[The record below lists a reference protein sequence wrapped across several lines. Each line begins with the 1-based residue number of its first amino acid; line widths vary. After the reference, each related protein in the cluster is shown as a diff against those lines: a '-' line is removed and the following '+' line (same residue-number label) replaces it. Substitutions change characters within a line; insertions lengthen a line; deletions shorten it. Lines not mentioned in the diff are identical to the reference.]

1 MSVLFRRLFRT
12 YIFSRFSKVATA
24 TSNFMNEFYNGGFAP
39 EFSVSML
46 KETIALVRDYVSET
60 RKLCNWQNSW
70 KIFQIWLA
78 YELLPTNYCS
88 YYLFVLDSFFTLFL
102 WWRRCKLVTVIFDF
116 VLFFKPI
123 SNKLIIMIIT
133 INITIIDIYPL
144 KQLIS
149 RKVKLLEMNIYNK
162 LKFAHAL

>member
-1 MSVLFRRLFRT
+1 M
-12 YIFSRFSKVATA
+12 
-24 TSNFMNEFYNGGFAP
+24 
-39 EFSVSML
+39 
-46 KETIALVRDYVSET
+46 
-60 RKLCNWQNSW
+60 
-70 KIFQIWLA
+70 
-78 YELLPTNYCS
+78 
-88 YYLFVLDSFFTLFL
+88 
-102 WWRRCKLVTVIFDF
+102 TVIFDF

-133 INITIIDIYPL
+133 INITIMDIYPL

>member
-1 MSVLFRRLFRT
+1 M
-12 YIFSRFSKVATA
+12 
-24 TSNFMNEFYNGGFAP
+24 
-39 EFSVSML
+39 
-46 KETIALVRDYVSET
+46 
-60 RKLCNWQNSW
+60 
-70 KIFQIWLA
+70 
-78 YELLPTNYCS
+78 
-88 YYLFVLDSFFTLFL
+88 
-102 WWRRCKLVTVIFDF
+102 IFDL

-149 RKVKLLEMNIYNK
+149 RKAKLLEMNIYNK

>member
-1 MSVLFRRLFRT
+1 M
-12 YIFSRFSKVATA
+12 
-24 TSNFMNEFYNGGFAP
+24 
-39 EFSVSML
+39 
-46 KETIALVRDYVSET
+46 
-60 RKLCNWQNSW
+60 
-70 KIFQIWLA
+70 
-78 YELLPTNYCS
+78 
-88 YYLFVLDSFFTLFL
+88 
-102 WWRRCKLVTVIFDF
+102 TVIFDF

>member
-1 MSVLFRRLFRT
+1 M
-12 YIFSRFSKVATA
+12 
-24 TSNFMNEFYNGGFAP
+24 
-39 EFSVSML
+39 
-46 KETIALVRDYVSET
+46 
-60 RKLCNWQNSW
+60 
-70 KIFQIWLA
+70 
-78 YELLPTNYCS
+78 
-88 YYLFVLDSFFTLFL
+88 
-102 WWRRCKLVTVIFDF
+102 IFDL

-149 RKVKLLEMNIYNK
+149 RKVKLLEMSIYNK

>member
-1 MSVLFRRLFRT
+1 M
-12 YIFSRFSKVATA
+12 
-24 TSNFMNEFYNGGFAP
+24 
-39 EFSVSML
+39 
-46 KETIALVRDYVSET
+46 
-60 RKLCNWQNSW
+60 
-70 KIFQIWLA
+70 
-78 YELLPTNYCS
+78 
-88 YYLFVLDSFFTLFL
+88 
-102 WWRRCKLVTVIFDF
+102 IFDL

>member
-1 MSVLFRRLFRT
+1 M
-12 YIFSRFSKVATA
+12 
-24 TSNFMNEFYNGGFAP
+24 
-39 EFSVSML
+39 
-46 KETIALVRDYVSET
+46 
-60 RKLCNWQNSW
+60 
-70 KIFQIWLA
+70 
-78 YELLPTNYCS
+78 
-88 YYLFVLDSFFTLFL
+88 
-102 WWRRCKLVTVIFDF
+102 TVIFDF

-133 INITIIDIYPL
+133 INITTIDIYPL

>member
-1 MSVLFRRLFRT
+1 M
-12 YIFSRFSKVATA
+12 
-24 TSNFMNEFYNGGFAP
+24 
-39 EFSVSML
+39 
-46 KETIALVRDYVSET
+46 
-60 RKLCNWQNSW
+60 
-70 KIFQIWLA
+70 
-78 YELLPTNYCS
+78 
-88 YYLFVLDSFFTLFL
+88 
-102 WWRRCKLVTVIFDF
+102 IFDL
-116 VLFFKPI
+116 VLFFKSI

>member
-1 MSVLFRRLFRT
+1 M
-12 YIFSRFSKVATA
+12 
-24 TSNFMNEFYNGGFAP
+24 
-39 EFSVSML
+39 
-46 KETIALVRDYVSET
+46 
-60 RKLCNWQNSW
+60 
-70 KIFQIWLA
+70 
-78 YELLPTNYCS
+78 
-88 YYLFVLDSFFTLFL
+88 
-102 WWRRCKLVTVIFDF
+102 IFDL

-123 SNKLIIMIIT
+123 SNKLIIMIIA

>member
-1 MSVLFRRLFRT
+1 M
-12 YIFSRFSKVATA
+12 
-24 TSNFMNEFYNGGFAP
+24 
-39 EFSVSML
+39 
-46 KETIALVRDYVSET
+46 
-60 RKLCNWQNSW
+60 
-70 KIFQIWLA
+70 
-78 YELLPTNYCS
+78 
-88 YYLFVLDSFFTLFL
+88 
-102 WWRRCKLVTVIFDF
+102 TVIFDF

-149 RKVKLLEMNIYNK
+149 RKVKLFEMNIYNK

>member
-1 MSVLFRRLFRT
+1 M
-12 YIFSRFSKVATA
+12 
-24 TSNFMNEFYNGGFAP
+24 NFD
-39 EFSVSML
+39 L
-46 KETIALVRDYVSET
+46 
-60 RKLCNWQNSW
+60 
-70 KIFQIWLA
+70 
-78 YELLPTNYCS
+78 
-88 YYLFVLDSFFTLFL
+88 
-102 WWRRCKLVTVIFDF
+102 

>member
-1 MSVLFRRLFRT
+1 M
-12 YIFSRFSKVATA
+12 
-24 TSNFMNEFYNGGFAP
+24 
-39 EFSVSML
+39 
-46 KETIALVRDYVSET
+46 
-60 RKLCNWQNSW
+60 
-70 KIFQIWLA
+70 
-78 YELLPTNYCS
+78 
-88 YYLFVLDSFFTLFL
+88 
-102 WWRRCKLVTVIFDF
+102 IFDL

-144 KQLIS
+144 KLLIS

>member
-1 MSVLFRRLFRT
+1 M
-12 YIFSRFSKVATA
+12 
-24 TSNFMNEFYNGGFAP
+24 
-39 EFSVSML
+39 
-46 KETIALVRDYVSET
+46 
-60 RKLCNWQNSW
+60 
-70 KIFQIWLA
+70 
-78 YELLPTNYCS
+78 
-88 YYLFVLDSFFTLFL
+88 
-102 WWRRCKLVTVIFDF
+102 IFDL

-144 KQLIS
+144 KKLIS